1 MELSPDNL
9 EMRMANAGHMPALVL
24 EMGDA
29 RFIDV
34 QRGPPLGVGQDDE
47 YVEVVEPLPSG
58 ATLVVYTDGLVEQPG
73 VAPDVTLARLA
84 ENALAGG
91 SDPDPL
97 CDYLI
102 NAQLGENGPRDDVA
116 FVAIHTV
123 PLSGARLALRLPAEP
138 KALSSVRR
146 ALTRWLAEAGATEEE
161 GQAIQ
166 LACHEACTNAIE
178 HGYRFGEASFE
189 VLGELSDGELTLTVT
204 DSGGWRGAG
213 DADRGRGFALMEG
226 LMDGVEVTPGRE
238 GTTVVMTRRLA
249 GLTAGLT

>member
-1 MELSPDNL
+1 MQPGSTI
-9 EMRMANAGHMPALVL
+9 V
-24 EMGDA
+24 
-29 RFIDV
+29 I
-34 QRGPPLGVGQDDE
+34 
-47 YVEVVEPLPSG
+47 
-58 ATLVVYTDGLVEQPG
+58 YTDGLVEQPG
-73 VAPDVTLARLA
+73 ISPDIALARLA
-84 ENALAGG
+84 KNALAVGG
-91 SDPDPL
+91 EDPDAL
-97 CDYLI
+97 CDHLVK
-102 NAQLGENGPRDDVA
+102 AQLGETGPRDDVA

-123 PLSGARLALRLPAEP
+123 PLSGERLALRLPAEP

-146 ALTRWLAEAGATEEE
+146 ALTRWLATAGATEDEA
-161 GQAIQ
+161 QAIQ

-189 VLGELSDGELTLTVT
+189 VLGELRDGELTLTVT